1 MRKLYSLLLVIIALM
16 IPKGAWAD
24 VWQDPET
31 KVNYEYTP
39 GQSEAGVKKGTGWD
53 SNDQAGCPEA
63 SGDIAI
69 LSSFTIG
76 GETYTVTE
84 IRNYAFAHCNNLTSV
99 KIPNTINFI
108 GIGAFAECWSLH
120 SINIPESVKYL
131 CPCAFMRCAL
141 TSIDIP
147 GSVES
152 IGYQAFLQC
161 SRLETV
167 TIGEGVTTIRGTN
180 VSDHLD
186 GGAFSWCFNLKKVTL
201 PESLKEIGTE
211 TFGGCNKLSAIEL
224 PKNLEKIGKKAFYGT
239 GNECERFD
247 VYSHI
252 EEPFALNEVFDG
264 NGKNPDE
271 NTLYVPVGTKAKY
284 EATEGWKEFKNIVEM
299 ESENKDLK
307 VGDTFTTDGITYQV
321 TSIDPMEVQVGDGK
335 HSVIDDVTPMDVDI
349 PSTVTGPDSNVYT
362 VKSIAKLAFFDCNE
376 VTSIKLPSTIVS
388 IGDQSFQACWK
399 VPSIT
404 IPKSVTYIGFRAFA
418 ECSKL
423 TEIYSQIEE
432 PFALA
437 DEAFRYKYINAE
449 TYYNRVTLYVP
460 AGTKAK
466 YEATD
471 GWKEFKNIVEIAM
484 LDPID
489 GETTVSTDNL
499 GNEDLS
505 DNVVNDVYYN
515 VGSEGYDAS
524 DKSVVISQTTN
535 MGQITDATPGSSEV
549 KNNFNGLILKVAAGK
564 GTITVNVKT
573 TGNAQLVVQVGNQTP
588 MIASKTEQGDVVV
601 SYDVAEDTYVYIYA
615 IIGSSAAPVHRA
627 APADAVK
634 IYSIKVTPGATGIDT
649 VHSSQSTVHSC
660 YTLDGRKLQG
670 QPTKKGVYIV
680 NGRQVVVK

>member
-1 MRKLYSLLLVIIALM
+1 MFGDTSKNVDEVISPRFFFCLLTSIWTEETIHIQSNNSNNKIIMMRRFYALLPLLAILL
-16 IPKGAWAD
+16 IPTGAWAD

-271 NTLYVPVGTKAKY
+271 NTLYVP
-284 EATEGWKEFKNIVEM
+284 
-299 ESENKDLK
+299 
-307 VGDTFTTDGITYQV
+307 
-321 TSIDPMEVQVGDGK
+321 
-335 HSVIDDVTPMDVDI
+335 
-349 PSTVTGPDSNVYT
+349 
-362 VKSIAKLAFFDCNE
+362 
-376 VTSIKLPSTIVS
+376 
-388 IGDQSFQACWK
+388 
-399 VPSIT
+399 
-404 IPKSVTYIGFRAFA
+404 
-418 ECSKL
+418 
-423 TEIYSQIEE
+423 
-432 PFALA
+432 
-437 DEAFRYKYINAE
+437 
-449 TYYNRVTLYVP
+449 

-471 GWKEFKNIVEIAM
+471 GWKEFKNIVEMAM
-484 LDPID
+484 LDLIT
-489 GETTVSTDNL
+489 GETTVNTEGL
-499 GNEDLS
+499 GNENLS

-573 TGNAQLVVQVGNQTP
+573 TGNAQLVVQVGNGTP

-615 IIGSSAAPVHRA
+615 IIGSSAAPAHRA

-649 VHSSQSTVHSC
+649 VHSTQSTVHSC
-660 YTLDGRKLQG
+660 YTLDGRMLQG

-680 NGRQVVVK
+680 NGKKIVIR